1 MNRMFA
7 AAVAIIGLIFP
18 ASAQD
23 IVKIGDIE
31 IVAPFSRATLPNAPT
46 GGAYFSLVNT
56 GSEDDRLLS
65 ATSPV
70 SGDVQLHEMKIENN
84 VARMRDLPDGIP
96 LPAGQ
101 TVTLEP
107 SGTHI
112 MLTKL
117 TGPLIEG
124 ETVPITLTFEHAG
137 DITLNVPI
145 AHFAARKAP

>member
-1 MNRMFA
+1 M
-7 AAVAIIGLIFP
+7 GLIVP

-23 IVKIGDIE
+23 ILRIGGIE
-31 IVAPFSRATLPNAPT
+31 VVAPFSRATLPNAPT

-65 ATSPV
+65 ATTPV
-70 SGDVQLHEMKIENN
+70 SSDVQLHEMKIENN

-96 LPAGQ
+96 LPAGE

-137 DITLNVPI
+137 DITLNLPI
-145 AHFAARKAP
+145 AHFAARRAP

>member
-1 MNRMFA
+1 MNRMLA
-7 AAVAIIGLIFP
+7 AAVAIMGLIFP
-18 ASAQD
+18 ASAED

-70 SGDVQLHEMKIENN
+70 SGDVQLHEMRIENN

-117 TGPLIEG
+117 TGPLVEG
-124 ETVPITLTFEHAG
+124 ESVPISLTFERAG
-137 DITLNVPI
+137 AITLDLPI